1 MKKTVFSSKFIP
13 QIFLGCLFLMMIFT
27 VFVAAN
33 DYGITPDETLQNSYG
48 HRVLTWYQTLG
59 KNNGFLHYDSE
70 LYMSEHG
77 PFFEVIVAVAQKIF
91 GHEWYT
97 RAVVNGL
104 AGVVGVLAIAL
115 CGYELGGYWLA
126 FVAGLFLW
134 LYPRFF
140 GSIFNNSKDIPFA
153 TSMTLILWA
162 VLLLVGQWNDK
173 RRYVRNSILV
183 GLCIGM
189 ALSIRVTA
197 VMWYFMLFFIPAF
210 WWLTN
215 LRKTL
220 NKEQVIAALKKQVV
234 SALLIGVVSFLTM
247 MILWPYIFLDP
258 FKNLYHSIVVMQR
271 YPWNGPVIFNGG
283 IYPGQRLPWSYIPV
297 WLAIGSPLIIV
308 LFTLLGFL
316 LPLGRAIKSRM
327 IDLRVVVVYMALLVP
342 VALMIVL
349 HATLYDGPRQFSFLI
364 PVMILIAA
372 YGFLSLCDLLLL
384 RQQRLPRILLAAL
397 VITTSINFVF
407 VIKDM
412 SDLHPYEYTYFNALV
427 GGVSGANGKYDI
439 DYWRIC
445 SKPAA
450 QWLASNYQ
458 KFTEKQNP
466 TVTSLPIS
474 DQVMLYLPKSFSLNE
489 ANPDFYVGS
498 MKDHFDQRFPKYRII
513 HTESIAGQI
522 PACVVKMRQPEG
534 NGSTR
539 ERRER

>member
-1 MKKTVFSSKFIP
+1 MEKTVFSSKFIP

-70 LYMSEHG
+70 LYMPEHG

-104 AGVVGVLAIAL
+104 VGVVGVLAIAL

-153 TSMTLILWA
+153 TAMTLILWA

-247 MILWPYIFLDP
+247 MI
-258 FKNLYHSIVVMQR
+258 
-271 YPWNGPVIFNGG
+271 
-283 IYPGQRLPWSYIPV
+283 
-297 WLAIGSPLIIV
+297 
-308 LFTLLGFL
+308 
-316 LPLGRAIKSRM
+316 
-327 IDLRVVVVYMALLVP
+327 DLRVVVVYMALLVP

-349 HATLYDGPRQFSFLI
+349 HATLYDGPRQFSFPI

-498 MKDHFDQRFPKYRII
+498 MKDHFEQLFPKYRII